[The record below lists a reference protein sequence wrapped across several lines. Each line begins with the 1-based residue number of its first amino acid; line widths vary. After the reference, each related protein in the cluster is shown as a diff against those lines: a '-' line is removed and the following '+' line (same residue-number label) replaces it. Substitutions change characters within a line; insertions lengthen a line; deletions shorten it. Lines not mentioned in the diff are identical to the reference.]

1 MHKIKYLAIIPA
13 RGGSKRLPRKNV
25 LNFNNKPLITWT
37 IDAALKC
44 SNIIEVV
51 ISTDD
56 KEIAEIGRVYG
67 GKVPFMRPTEI
78 SGDTAT
84 SVSVVLHAID
94 YYEKE
99 LNTIVEN
106 IILLQ
111 PTSPLRNAENIK
123 NAIDLF
129 EGKKAN
135 SVVSV
140 CKMEHSPIWSNVLP
154 DDLSLENFIDEK
166 YKNTRSQDLPSYF
179 RLNGAI
185 YIVNTDVF
193 KNEKVFIS
201 SKKSF
206 AFVMSNENSIDIDTE
221 LDFEIAEVISKKIK
235 V

>member
-1 MHKIKYLAIIPA
+1 MYKIKYLAIIPA

-25 LNFNNKPLITWT
+25 LNFSDKPLIAWT

-44 SNIIEVV
+44 SNITEVV

-56 KEIAEIGRVYG
+56 KEIAEVGMKYG
-67 GKVPFMRPTEI
+67 AKVPFIRPAEI
-78 SGDTAT
+78 SGDSAT
-84 SVSVVLHAID
+84 SVSVVLHVVD
-94 YYEKE
+94 FYEKE
-99 LNTIVEN
+99 LNTNVEN

-111 PTSPLRNAENIK
+111 PTSPLRNAENIQ

-129 EGKKAN
+129 ESKKAN

-140 CKMEHSPIWSNVLP
+140 CKMEHSPIWCNVLP

-185 YIVNTDVF
+185 YIANTDMF

-206 AFVMSNENSIDIDTE
+206 AYVMPNENSIDIDTE
-221 LDFEIAEVISKKIK
+221 LDFEIAEVMSKKIK
-235 V
+235 G